1 LTLLLIGD
9 GFFWLFHTVL
19 IFFNLFGW
27 MSPRLRKW
35 NLICLAAT
43 LFSWLAMGLFYGIGY
58 CICTDWHFQIRRELG
73 ISDRADTYLQLLV
86 RKISG
91 WDPPLNLVNNVAAV
105 CMVLAVTASVTLNIL
120 DWRRRRIART

>member
-1 LTLLLIGD
+1 VVLLLIGD

-27 MSPRLRKW
+27 MSPRFRKW
-35 NLICLAAT
+35 NLIALGAT

-73 ISDRADTYLQLLV
+73 ITERADTYLQLLV

-91 WDPPLNLVNNVAAV
+91 WDPPIHLVNNVAAV
-105 CMVLAVTASVTLNIL
+105 CMTIAVVASVSLNIR
-120 DWRRRRIART
+120 DWRRRRATKP